1 MVIPCYNEEEV
12 LPETARQLLEKMQ
25 SLMTAGKITEK
36 SRIVF
41 VNDGSKDRTWELIQK
56 FHAENPIYQGISL
69 SRNRGHQN
77 ALLAGL
83 MTVKKHCD
91 MTISLDAD
99 LQDDIDAIDQMI
111 AKYEAGNDIVYGV
124 RSARKTDT
132 LFKKYTAE
140 GFYKVMKH
148 MGADLVF
155 NHADYRLMS
164 RRALDGL
171 ESFKEVNMF
180 LRGVVPLIGYPSDK
194 VYYARKERLAGTS
207 KYPLKKMLLL
217 CVGRDHVPFHQAY
230 YFDYPSGHA
239 DLSGEYRHADLFCSA
254 ALYGSHYYRMDFA
267 DRVDLGD
274 RRVTA
279 SGDRRDRA
287 VHRKGVSGNQG
298 TPEIYC
304 RNLSL
309 R

>member
-1 MVIPCYNEEEV
+1 MIQLRNAESRREVHKTDTLYLVIPCYNEEEV

-132 LFKKYTAE
+132 LFKKCTAE
-140 GFYKVMKH
+140 GFYKVNRKRY
-148 MGADLVF
+148 LQQ
-155 NHADYRLMS
+155 
-164 RRALDGL
+164 GL
-171 ESFKEVNMF
+171 
-180 LRGVVPLIGYPSDK
+180 
-194 VYYARKERLAGTS
+194 
-207 KYPLKKMLLL
+207 
-217 CVGRDHVPFHQAY
+217 
-230 YFDYPSGHA
+230 
-239 DLSGEYRHADLFCSA
+239 
-254 ALYGSHYYRMDFA
+254 
-267 DRVDLGD
+267 
-274 RRVTA
+274 
-279 SGDRRDRA
+279 
-287 VHRKGVSGNQG
+287 
-298 TPEIYC
+298 
-304 RNLSL
+304 
-309 R
+309 

>member
-1 MVIPCYNEEEV
+1 M

-132 LFKKYTAE
+132 LFKKCTAE

-171 ESFKEVNMF
+171 ESLAQNENGEEIIITGENELAQCFCHEIEHLDGEIF
-180 LRGVVPLIGYPSDK
+180 LDK
-194 VYYARKERLAGTS
+194 AIA
-207 KYPLKKMLLL
+207 
-217 CVGRDHVPFHQAY
+217 
-230 YFDYPSGHA
+230 
-239 DLSGEYRHADLFCSA
+239 
-254 ALYGSHYYRMDFA
+254 
-267 DRVDLGD
+267 
-274 RRVTA
+274 
-279 SGDRRDRA
+279 
-287 VHRKGVSGNQG
+287 
-298 TPEIYC
+298 EIEL
-304 RNLSL
+304 NKT
-309 R
+309 